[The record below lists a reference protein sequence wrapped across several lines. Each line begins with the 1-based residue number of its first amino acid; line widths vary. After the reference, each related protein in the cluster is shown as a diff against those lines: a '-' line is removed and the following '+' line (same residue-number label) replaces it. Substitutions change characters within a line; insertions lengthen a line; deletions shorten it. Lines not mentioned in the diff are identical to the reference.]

1 MTINTQ
7 DVETTDFNI
16 VYYANDAYVKTNCI
30 LRQFYS
36 TKNIFEANEIID
48 GMFLGNINSAY
59 DIEKLQEIGITH
71 VISVLAGFIPPY
83 PNDFKYLQLNALD
96 TTNTDLSNNFE
107 SANEFIN
114 DAIENKGKIL
124 IHCMAGR
131 SRSATIL
138 LAYMIKSF
146 GLTIEMALNSVILK
160 RPIVEPN
167 KYFMKQLQE
176 YYDKLYTINPTDI
189 DL

>member
-1 MTINTQ
+1 M
-7 DVETTDFNI
+7 
-16 VYYANDAYVKTNCI
+16 
-30 LRQFYS
+30 
-36 TKNIFEANEIID
+36 
-48 GMFLGNINSAY
+48 
-59 DIEKLQEIGITH
+59 
-71 VISVLAGFIPPY
+71 AGFIPPY

-167 KYFMKQLQE
+167 QYFMKQLQE